1 MKPLTSRLSNE
12 RIKELRGF
20 VGSGSLELEKIQ
32 SYVNDQTRL
41 AIIGHISK
49 TEWTRIAAAYFCYR
63 FSQDGIFAPN
73 SGPDKATYPW
83 VPVAEGFEDLA
94 EAFDDFGIFIYEDSD
109 PELIKGYRKNDP
121 LSSTNS

>member
-12 RIKELRGF
+12 RIEELLGF
-20 VGSGSLELEKIQ
+20 VKSGDLVHEKIQ
-32 SYVNDQTRL
+32 SYVNNQTRL
-41 AIIGHISK
+41 AVIGHISK
-49 TEWTRIAAAYFCYR
+49 TEWTRIAAAHFGYR

-83 VPVAEGFEDLA
+83 FPVAEGFEDLA
-94 EAFDDFGIFIYEDSD
+94 EAFDDFGIFIYKDSD
-109 PELIKGYRKNDP
+109 PELIVDYRKNDP

>member
-49 TEWTRIAAAYFCYR
+49 TEWTRIAAAYFGYR
-63 FSQDGIFAPN
+63 FSQ
-73 SGPDKATYPW
+73 
-83 VPVAEGFEDLA
+83 E
-94 EAFDDFGIFIYEDSD
+94 
-109 PELIKGYRKNDP
+109 
-121 LSSTNS
+121 